1 MLKKVTEVWD
11 LEELEEKDIG
21 SSTANHDEDGQA
33 PNLRDYWRSVRRYRL
48 LILSITLIGTLAA
61 ALYMAR
67 QPDVYEAE
75 ARVQVDLE
83 NNPAFGSS
91 KGGSVIVSNPVN
103 DPGYFNTQ
111 LEILT
116 GSGLL
121 RRVVKTLDLEH
132 NQVFRRS
139 RTEQDHSIT
148 WQNLR
153 RMVGLGANNTNDEQN
168 QATDG
173 VLIPGSVAPA
183 TRSDDLEEAKR
194 LAPYVRTLQGGLSVQ
209 PVKKAGQQS
218 TETRLIDI
226 SFAHYDPQMAAKVV
240 NVITNTF
247 VLSNLERKTENNA
260 TAGDFLQQRVAELQ
274 TQIRHDEERLINYA
288 KNHQILTLDPDQNTV
303 AGRLTG
309 LNKQLMEAENERIM
323 AEAVYRASLAPG
335 AANALA
341 ESTEKQAAGPVDK
354 LNELRQRRA
363 QLLVESTEEWPE
375 VKEVNGQIAVLEKQ
389 IQDARSHAVSI
400 VVANLET
407 RYRQAVSREQ
417 TLRAAFDQQRGQM
430 LAQNEAA
437 INYRIIQQEIETNK
451 TLLDGL
457 LQRSKENEVV
467 LNGTANNIHVV
478 DHALIPESP
487 IGPKR
492 LRNVAL
498 MSVFSLGFSIVLAL
512 FLAYLDDSMRSV
524 DDVERMLGLPTLAVI
539 PTVGGSKLLPAA
551 SAKQKQNGDGQGQ
564 ALLINEGAHSPLT
577 ETYRQLRTSLL
588 LSTAGRAPK
597 ILLVA
602 SSEPNEGKTTIAT
615 NVALSLAQTGANV
628 LIIDADLR
636 RPCLHS
642 IFDVQNQRGLS
653 TLLSG
658 QMSEEEVLA
667 TISQYETG
675 KIHILAAGL
684 MPPNPAELLGSEQM
698 RRLIAT
704 LASSFN
710 FIIIDSP
717 PIAAFTDSVLISS
730 MVDGVLL
737 VIHGGQSSREI
748 ARRSQKMLQE
758 VGARVLGVVL
768 NNVNLRSYDYHY
780 QQTYYQRTYYKTPA
794 NGDRPLSAE

>member
-11 LEELEEKDIG
+11 LEELEEKEIA
-21 SSTANHDEDGQA
+21 SSSANHDEIGNS
-33 PNLRDYWRSVRRYRL
+33 PNLRDYWRSVRRYWL
-48 LILSITLIGTLAA
+48 LILSITLIGTLAS
-61 ALYMAR
+61 ALYVAR
-67 QPDVYEAE
+67 QPDIFEAE

-83 NNPAFGSS
+83 NNPAFGAS
-91 KGGSVIVSNPVN
+91 KGGSVIVSNAVN
-103 DPGYFNTQ
+103 DPAYFNTQ

-132 NQVFRRS
+132 NHGFRRS
-139 RTEQDHSIT
+139 KSEQNSATT
-148 WQNLR
+148 WNNLR
-153 RMVGLGANNTNDEQN
+153 RMVGLGVNNPSEEHNEGSE
-168 QATDG
+168 G

-183 TRSDDLEEAKR
+183 TRTDDLAEAKR
-194 LAPYVRTLQGGLSVQ
+194 LAPYVRTLQSGLSVQ
-209 PVKKAGQQS
+209 PVKKSGQQS

-226 SFAHYDPQMAAKVV
+226 SFAHSDPQMAAKVV
-240 NVITNTF
+240 NAITNTF

-260 TAGDFLQQRVAELQ
+260 TAGDFLQQRVAEIQ

-288 KNHQILTLDPDQNTV
+288 KNNQILSLDPGQNTV
-303 AGRLTG
+303 AERLTG

-341 ESTEKQAAGPVDK
+341 ESDKQGAGPIDK
-354 LNELRQRRA
+354 LDELRQRRA
-363 QLLVESTEEWPE
+363 QLLVETTEEWPE

-400 VVANLET
+400 VLANLET
-407 RYRQAVSREQ
+407 RYRQALSREQ
-417 TLRAAFDQQRGQM
+417 TLRAAFDQQRGEM

-478 DHALIPESP
+478 DHALVPESP

-498 MSVFSLGFSIVLAL
+498 ISIFFFGFSIVLAL

-524 DDVERMLGLPTLAVI
+524 NDVERMLGLPTLAII
-539 PTVGGSKLLPAA
+539 PTVGGSKLLPASTA
-551 SAKQKQNGDGQGQ
+551 NNKQNGDGQRQ

-588 LSTAGRAPK
+588 LSTAGRPPK

-636 RPCLHS
+636 RPCLHA
-642 IFDVQNQRGLS
+642 IFDVPNNLGLTS
-653 TLLSG
+653 ILSG
-658 QMSEEEVLA
+658 ETSKEEVLA
-667 TISQYETG
+667 TIKRHETG
-675 KIHILAAGL
+675 KIHVLPAGL
-684 MPPNPAELLGSEQM
+684 MPPNPAELLGSEEM
-698 RRLIAT
+698 RNLIAT
-704 LASSFN
+704 LASRFN
-710 FIIIDSP
+710 FVIIDSP

-737 VIHGGQSSREI
+737 VIQGGKSSREI

-758 VGARVLGVVL
+758 VGARILGVVL

-780 QQTYYQRTYYKTPA
+780 QQTHYQQTYYRTA
-794 NGDRPLSAE
+794 DNSVSGAS